1 MFPKMTASGKLG
13 ISYHMSQQVTEWLA
27 GWDIV
32 QASWIDLLNPCMIEF
47 VLEWI
52 GCVDDEQVNDD

>member
-13 ISYHMSQQVTEWLA
+13 ISYHMSQQVT
-27 GWDIV
+27 DV

-47 VLEWI
+47 GLEWI